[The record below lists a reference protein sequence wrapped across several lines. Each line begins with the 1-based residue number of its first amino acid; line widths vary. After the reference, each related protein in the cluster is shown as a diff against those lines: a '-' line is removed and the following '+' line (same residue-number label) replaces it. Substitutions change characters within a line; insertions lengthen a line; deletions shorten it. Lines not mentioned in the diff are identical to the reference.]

1 MPPASSLSKTSA
13 HSQETDGI
21 EVTTGPL
28 GSFADRGRK
37 QRVAVVLEGFFEN
50 LSGIYTTLMELIQ
63 RPNSSPHAT
72 VNSAE

>member
-28 GSFADRGRK
+28 GSFADRSRK
-37 QRVAVVLEGFFEN
+37 QRVAVVLF
-50 LSGIYTTLMELIQ
+50 
-63 RPNSSPHAT
+63 
-72 VNSAE
+72 